1 MSDGLAATAAGCR
14 LTRDEV
20 ECTSPNGRVVPLPRA
35 PHAAVMKRTSLLS
48 SIIVASSLL
57 LQGARAQSAVDLGP
71 QPPGRFDFY
80 VLSLT
85 WVPGFCAS
93 HSDPTEC
100 GLDLGFKL
108 HGLWPE
114 SMTGYPSNCSSDPL
128 PENIRAAYVGL
139 FPSPQMIDHEWLK
152 HGTCTGLGPAEFFE
166 KTQNLLRAITVPLAY
181 QRRAN
186 LRSSDAATIKSAFL
200 AANSNLMAGSIVLS
214 CAGQRISEIH
224 VCLRKDDAAR
234 VCEDWERAEDNC
246 R

>member
-1 MSDGLAATAAGCR
+1 MAGGLTATGPVAPSPPAPQAAA
-14 LTRDEV
+14 
-20 ECTSPNGRVVPLPRA
+20 
-35 PHAAVMKRTSLLS
+35 MKWTSLLS
-48 SIIVASSLL
+48 GIVVASSLL
-57 LQGARAQSAVDLGP
+57 LQGALAQSAVDLGP

-85 WVPGFCAS
+85 WVPGFCAG

-100 GLDLGFKL
+100 ALDLGFRL

-128 PENIRAAYVGL
+128 PEDVRAAYVGL
-139 FPSPQMIDHEWLK
+139 FPSAQMIDHEWSK
-152 HGTCTGLGPAEFFE
+152 HGTCTGLGPVGFFD
-166 KTQNLLRAITVPLAY
+166 KTQRLLRAIVVPPAY

-186 LRSSDAATIKSAFL
+186 LQSSDAATIKSAFL

-214 CAGQRISEIH
+214 CAGQKISEIH
-224 VCLRKDDAAR
+224 ICLTKDDTAR
-234 VCEDWERAEDNC
+234 ACEAWEWAEDNC